1 MRGFGDDQITRT
13 KKANTTVLQALEDG
27 EWHRFNEI
35 VEITKMSPATVSKY
49 LKGFKKEVE
58 KKRDLR
64 SGKYPIPVSY
74 KLTDLG
80 QKTLAERKTL
90 DHIETPNKTF
100 FEAENKNTLPEMLLG
115 ARQDIA
121 QLIPVKSWYDLS
133 PEGKVFIDTLLVFDE
148 EHKEKMTAIVNE
160 LKQRKE
166 WPEIYLGTLCSE
178 FVDLFKSVIRTA
190 DNTETAKQREMCE
203 KTDLVR
209 VRDMILEEKKALNFE
224 ATLLL
229 HFDGKKVVK
238 AVNWEKLLQNVEKGD
253 SIMNQGY
260 NEYKEA
266 ISKPGLGRKSWTIET
281 AIIDI
286 RNTETTEL
294 PNFLTKSL
302 KVSLP
307 EIENIR
313 KDPWNVL
320 NSPSKLK
327 EALVQRLTERIAV
340 TKGFN
345 HDQHTYLP
353 PSKDEIREAKAEV
366 RKTIEEMLKDGIIE
380 IAPLYLFKLDKEKA
394 KEAQSKAQKS
404 YPSPYGSFIA
414 QAFGLNSDSQE
425 KVNDDN
431 CKGKTDRYHPRELA
445 NLSYEGKI
453 DKASQNQ
460 H

>member
-13 KKANTTVLQALEDG
+13 KKAKTTVLKALEDG

-64 SGKYPIPVSY
+64 SGKYPIPVFY
-74 KLTDLG
+74 KLTELG

-90 DHIETPNKTF
+90 DHIEAPNKTF

-178 FVDLFKSVIRTA
+178 FVDLFKSVIRTV
-190 DNTETAKQREMCE
+190 DNTETAKQREMRE

-238 AVNWEKLLQNVEKGD
+238 AVNWEKLLEDVKKGD
-253 SIMNQGY
+253 SLMNQGY
-260 NEYKEA
+260 EDYRED
-266 ISKPGLGRKSWTIET
+266 ISKPGPGRKNWTIET

-302 KVSLP
+302 P

-320 NSPSKLK
+320 NSRSKLK

-353 PSKDEIREAKAEV
+353 PSKDEIKEAKAEV
-366 RKTIEEMLKDGIIE
+366 RKTIEEMLKDETISIE
-380 IAPLYLFKLDKEKA
+380 PIFLFRLNKNKA
-394 KEAQSKAQKS
+394 KEAQSKAKKGYHS
-404 YPSPYGSFIA
+404 LIGSFVEK
-414 QAFGLNSDSQE
+414 AFQLPKED
-425 KVNDDN
+425 
-431 CKGKTDRYHPRELA
+431 
-445 NLSYEGKI
+445 
-453 DKASQNQ
+453 
-460 H
+460 